1 MLRCKEF
8 AEIKPHG
15 STQQSGQGTGRGKA
29 CPWAQSVLGSCL
41 PTAKLLRFHTRKK
54 RAAKDR
60 ATNKSLIR
68 ARKQSLLSVAIH
80 YISRSPMTSFSICC
94 SLLFIRRALLGPDE
108 GEEAGFRVP
117 ALS

>member
-1 MLRCKEF
+1 MVLPNRVARGQVEVRPALGLKVFLEAAYLRPSCSGF
-8 AEIKPHG
+8 
-15 STQQSGQGTGRGKA
+15 TQE
-29 CPWAQSVLGSCL
+29 
-41 PTAKLLRFHTRKK
+41 KK

-80 YISRSPMTSFSICC
+80 YISRSPMTSFSISC